1 MGMLIGMGVAEA
13 VAGSDGVVH
22 PLLPDH
28 RMMNA
33 SPSSSVYVMAQAEAV
48 ESSPQDSKS
57 NASTGA
63 ANVPA
68 DSSLDSAGSITPSP
82 GQSGLDQ
89 GSREG
94 EEAERSEGFTI
105 VDFLVEGSSLLSQ
118 DKIDEVLGQF
128 KGRGKTIRDIER
140 ARIELEKAYQ
150 RLGYPTV
157 LVVVPEQTVEQGM
170 IKMDVI
176 EGRLS
181 NVSVTENRYFS
192 AGNISRK
199 LPAARS
205 GTLLYE
211 PDFVKQLDAVN
222 ANPDLKVAPILKPGK
237 EQGSVELELRV
248 KDRLPLHAKVTA
260 DNKGPFTTPLHRL
273 TWEAQYANLWDADHI
288 LTLQTTQTPTDWG
301 AVQAYGFSYVA
312 PVEWPDR
319 LVAIYA
325 SKVLSNSVL
334 AGTSLPISEG
344 SVAVAGNAT
353 MAGMR
358 YLFPIFKESPFK
370 HQLSLGLDFK
380 RLEET
385 TATFPGDLGTALV
398 LGPIQYLPASLGY
411 AGTYPDRYGVTT
423 FNASILGYVAGLIP
437 GGRKQ
442 DFRGDPNNIDQS
454 PGQRASS
461 TGTFGVIKTSLSR
474 TQPLPGGFVFSARID
489 GQWATEPLI
498 PAESYFAGGMDTVR
512 GYVQSSA
519 LGDNAFAWR
528 AEVYTPDLPSVPLD
542 YFWQRRRSSEWKATV
557 KFLGFYD
564 YARLWVQKAPVGQ
577 TDVFRLEGVGG
588 GLRLRVEP
596 INLTLSFDQAVA
608 LQDAADTRKG
618 DTFAHFLLSVGF

>member
-1 MGMLIGMGVAEA
+1 MAKWFGGMTVAMGVIIGIGIAEGR
-13 VAGSDGVVH
+13 AGSEALVRPVLADG
-22 PLLPDH
+22 P
-28 RMMNA
+28 MMSAASQPVSPSDATAPSEPPVQPRSRADENPAESPA
-33 SPSSSVYVMAQAEAV
+33 SPSS
-48 ESSPQDSKS
+48 
-57 NASTGA
+57 
-63 ANVPA
+63 
-68 DSSLDSAGSITPSP
+68 
-82 GQSGLDQ
+82 
-89 GSREG
+89 EG
-94 EEAERSEGFTI
+94 EPDGFTI
-105 VDFLVEGSSLLSQ
+105 QEFVVDGSTLLSRE
-118 DKIDEVLGQF
+118 KIDDVLGKF
-128 KGRGKTIRDIER
+128 KGRGKTIKDIER

-150 RLGYPTV
+150 QLGYPTV
-157 LVVVPEQTVEQGM
+157 LVVVPEQTVEQGTIRM
-170 IKMDVI
+170 EVI

-181 NVSVTENRYFS
+181 KVEVTDNRYFS
-192 AGNISRK
+192 KWNIRGK
-199 LPAARS
+199 LPSARL
-205 GTLLYE
+205 GALLYE

-222 ANPDLKVAPILKPGK
+222 ANPDLKVAPILKPGSS
-237 EQGSVELELRV
+237 QGDVELELRV
-248 KDRLPLHAKVTA
+248 KDRLPLHAKITA

-273 TWEAQYANLWDADHI
+273 TWEAQYANMWDADHI

-312 PVEWPDR
+312 PIGWPDR
-319 LVAIYA
+319 LLAVYA

-334 AGTSLPISEG
+334 AGTSLPISG
-344 SVAVAGNAT
+344 GNVAVAGNAT

-358 YLFPIFKESPFK
+358 YLFPIFKESAFK

-385 TATFPGDLGTALV
+385 EATFPGNLGTALV
-398 LGPIQYLPASLGY
+398 LGPIQYLPASIGY
-411 AGTYPDRYGVTT
+411 TGTYPDRYGATT
-423 FNASILGYVAGLIP
+423 FNATVLGYVAGLIP

-442 DFRGDPNNIDQS
+442 DFRGDPNNIDQN

-461 TGTFGVIKTSLSR
+461 SGTFGVIKTSLSR
-474 TQPLPGGFVFSARID
+474 MQPLPGGFLFSARID

-519 LGDNAFAWR
+519 LGDNAFFWR

-564 YARLWVQKAPVGQ
+564 YARLWVQKAPTGQ
-577 TDVFRLEGVGG
+577 TDLFRLEGVGA

-608 LQDAADTRKG
+608 LHDAADTKKG